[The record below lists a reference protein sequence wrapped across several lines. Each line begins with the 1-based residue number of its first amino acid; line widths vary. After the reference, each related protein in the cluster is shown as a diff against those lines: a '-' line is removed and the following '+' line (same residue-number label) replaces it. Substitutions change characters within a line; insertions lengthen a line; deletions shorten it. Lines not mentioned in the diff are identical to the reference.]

1 MEKVK
6 KAEKARQT
14 PHKQRGGTL
23 LGVIIGALVGL
34 GAALAVAVYVT
45 KVPVPFLNKSQPR
58 GAESDAQEAQK
69 NKNWDP
75 NAALAGK
82 NPARAVTPAS
92 SPGPAVTD
100 SAVTAPLTAAS
111 AASAASAAKP
121 AAVAAIPAPA
131 PVPVPATPEAPARPV
146 VPSDPLGDLAKAKA
160 PAKAEAQPAASAS
173 GVDPFTYFIQVG
185 AFRTPEDA
193 DQQRAKLSLMGYQAK
208 ITEREQYGRTVYR
221 VRLGPFD
228 KKDEADRTKEKL
240 EGSAIE
246 TALVRVQR

>member
-6 KAEKARQT
+6 KAEKVRQT

-111 AASAASAAKP
+111 AAKP

-131 PVPVPATPEAPARPV
+131 PAPVPATPDAPAKPV
-146 VPSDPLGDLAKAKA
+146 VPNDPLGDLAKAKA
-160 PAKAEAQPAASAS
+160 PTKADAQPAASTS

-193 DQQRAKLSLMGYQAK
+193 DQQRAKLSLMGYQARV
-208 ITEREQYGRTVYR
+208 TEREQYGRTVYR

>member
-6 KAEKARQT
+6 KAGKVRQT
-14 PHKQRGGTL
+14 LGEQRGGTL
-23 LGVIIGALVGL
+23 LGVIIGALAGL

-45 KVPVPFLNKSQPR
+45 KVPVPFFNKSQPR

-75 NAALAGK
+75 NAPLAGK
-82 NPARAVTPAS
+82 NPARAATPAP
-92 SPGPAVTD
+92 SPSPEVTD
-100 SAVTAPLTAAS
+100 SAVTAPTAV
-111 AASAASAAKP
+111 ASAAKP
-121 AAVAAIPAPA
+121 AAVAALPALVPA
-131 PVPVPATPEAPARPV
+131 PVPATPNAPAKPV
-146 VPSDPLGDLAKAKA
+146 MPNDPLGDLAKARSQTKA
-160 PAKAEAQPAASAS
+160 DAQPAASAS
-173 GVDPFTYFIQVG
+173 GVDPFSYFIQVG

-193 DQQRAKLSLMGYQAK
+193 EQQRAKLSLMGHQARV
-208 ITEREQYGRTVYR
+208 TEREQYGRTVYR

>member
-1 MEKVK
+1 MEKVI
-6 KAEKARQT
+6 KAEKVRQT

-75 NAALAGK
+75 NAPLAGK

-92 SPGPAVTD
+92 SPSPEVTD
-100 SAVTAPLTAAS
+100 SAITAPTAVPAAAAS
-111 AASAASAAKP
+111 AARP
-121 AAVAAIPAPA
+121 AAVAALPAPVPAPA
-131 PVPVPATPEAPARPV
+131 PATPDAPAKPV
-146 VPSDPLGDLAKAKA
+146 VPNDPLGDLAKARSQ
-160 PAKAEAQPAASAS
+160 AKADAQPAASAS
-173 GVDPFTYFIQVG
+173 GVDPFSYFIQVG

-193 DQQRAKLSLMGYQAK
+193 EQQRAKLSLMGHQAK

-228 KKDEADRTKEKL
+228 KKDEADKTKEKL
-240 EGSAIE
+240 DGNAIE